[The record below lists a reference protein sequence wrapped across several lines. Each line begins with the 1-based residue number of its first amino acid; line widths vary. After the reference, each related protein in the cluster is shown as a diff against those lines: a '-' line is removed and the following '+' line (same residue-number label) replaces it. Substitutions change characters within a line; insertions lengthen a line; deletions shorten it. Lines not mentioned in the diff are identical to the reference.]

1 MRSVKLW
8 RDVDTLEEY
17 QFTNAQFAEFLQQNI
32 QLIRDGY
39 RLYDGSCAKSK
50 DITLDAK
57 KVAKCKDVVILKPM
71 HGFTPLEW
79 AILAAAAISSAVAVI
94 FMAPKIE
101 TPDGAVKQSSPTN
114 RFGSRENEMY
124 KGGRID
130 DVWGYVPYFTPRMIQ
145 TERTYFVDGNEVE
158 EFAMAMMGEIE
169 IDKGIVRDGET
180 NFKNLTGGSFNK
192 WNPGDDLTGE
202 PSFKIG
208 SSLAGPINKIK
219 KSEELQPQELLPPND
234 LDLGEV
240 DWRAT
245 ATDNGDGTYNVVIEG
260 TNLED
265 LGVSL
270 TDYIQVGDNFTIT
283 DFVKSQNSGLQTLY
297 YTSTGSQGPSLN
309 SRQFQKV
316 DIISLDGT
324 YESSSVSS
332 NSVSFTTDNQDWD
345 GLSNFSPIASY
356 WFTQNEYD
364 PTFNNYVGFNTTDS
378 SITERTYFS
387 HNGLDYPP
395 ESVMT
400 NSLTNLNASVGKVNS
415 NIVGPIY
422 PPEDADKLYFN
433 IFSDAGFYKLVKN
446 NEQKVEIEIEVIFEE
461 IDDEQIPTG
470 RGFTEKFDYSSHPT
484 KVTRSTGFTYPT
496 SAPSYSKY
504 QVSLKRITDRDKS
517 SNVQSL
523 DKAYWG
529 DLYYEESV
537 SLPNNEDLSIMK
549 ARIPSSPAS
558 RGVKKRL
565 VNFDAVRVFEPYIG
579 NGNFGPKQP
588 VRTFAETLIGIALD
602 KYNGR
607 LTLEQIDGDTLLEI
621 QEQMKQYYGFDSYCD
636 LGYNFDNSKVRF
648 QEAYKL
654 LCTAVNAQSYAQ
666 GGVFKAYPD
675 INRTVSSKQFTHR
688 YKLAGSDTRAT
699 VDYRENDGVI
709 VSYRNE
715 KGEEKIVERHVNGLN
730 SYNPLKIQLSGCF
743 QEKVATIRADRELNI
758 LKFQRDTFNFD
769 SDALGLLAVP
779 SERVDNVDLTRIADR
794 PGAETSYKIYDG
806 VVESVNGLTL
816 QLSEPVYFEEG
827 QTHSIRFTKKN
838 GSVMPAI
845 ACVRGSSDYHV
856 ILQEAPESEI
866 LTGYLGEKTNFT
878 FASDSNRASLPCII
892 RSIKSKKSK
901 GLDARSLTCVNY
913 DERYYQNDKQFSEI

>member
-1 MRSVKLW
+1 
-8 RDVDTLEEY
+8 
-17 QFTNAQFAEFLQQNI
+17 
-32 QLIRDGY
+32 
-39 RLYDGSCAKSK
+39 
-50 DITLDAK
+50 
-57 KVAKCKDVVILKPM
+57 
-71 HGFTPLEW
+71 
-79 AILAAAAISSAVAVI
+79 
-94 FMAPKIE
+94 
-101 TPDGAVKQSSPTN
+101 
-114 RFGSRENEMY
+114 
-124 KGGRID
+124 
-130 DVWGYVPYFTPRMIQ
+130 
-145 TERTYFVDGNEVE
+145 
-158 EFAMAMMGEIE
+158 
-169 IDKGIVRDGET
+169 
-180 NFKNLTGGSFNK
+180 
-192 WNPGDDLTGE
+192 
-202 PSFKIG
+202 
-208 SSLAGPINKIK
+208 
-219 KSEELQPQELLPPND
+219 
-234 LDLGEV
+234 
-240 DWRAT
+240 
-245 ATDNGDGTYNVVIEG
+245 
-260 TNLED
+260 
-265 LGVSL
+265 
-270 TDYIQVGDNFTIT
+270 
-283 DFVKSQNSGLQTLY
+283 
-297 YTSTGSQGPSLN
+297 
-309 SRQFQKV
+309 
-316 DIISLDGT
+316 
-324 YESSSVSS
+324 
-332 NSVSFTTDNQDWD
+332 
-345 GLSNFSPIASY
+345 
-356 WFTQNEYD
+356 
-364 PTFNNYVGFNTTDS
+364 
-378 SITERTYFS
+378 
-387 HNGLDYPP
+387 
-395 ESVMT
+395 MT

-422 PPEDADKLYFN
+422 PPEDANKLYFN

-446 NEQKVEIEIEVIFEE
+446 NEQKVDIEIEVIFEE
-461 IDDEQIPTG
+461 VDDDQIPTG
-470 RGFTEKFDYSSHPT
+470 LGFTERFNYSSHPT
-484 KVTRSTGFTYPT
+484 KLTRSTGLTYET

-523 DKAYWG
+523 DRAYWG
-529 DLYYEESV
+529 DLYYEEYV
-537 SLPNNEDLSIMK
+537 SLPNNEDVSIMK

-565 VNFDAVRVFEPYIG
+565 VNFDAVRVHQPYIG
-579 NGNFGPKQP
+579 NGQFGHKQP
-588 VRTFAETLIGIALD
+588 VITFAETLIGMALD

-621 QEQMKQYYGFDSYCD
+621 QEQMKQYYGFSSYCD

-699 VDYRENDGVI
+699 VDYRENDGVR

-715 KGEEKIVERHVNGLN
+715 KGEEKTVERHVNGIN

-779 SERVDNVDLTRIADR
+779 SERVDNVDLTRIVDR
-794 PGAETSYKIYDG
+794 PGSETSYKIYDG
-806 VVESVNGLTL
+806 VVQSVNGLAL